1 MPEAL
6 LPIGFLI
13 SLSIISR
20 FRKKLL
26 FALSARI
33 AMALML
39 VVTGIAHFTFTPGM
53 EMMLPDFI
61 PYKTALVYITGI
73 LEILA
78 AIGILIPKYQKV
90 TGWFIVLFFIAI
102 IPANIYASMH
112 HVDIEH
118 ANYQGNGLEYLWYR
132 IPLQLFFIAWVYLCA
147 IKNWRATKEIKASS
161 LSHL

>member
-13 SLSIISR
+13 SLSIIAR
-20 FRKKLL
+20 FRKELL

-39 VVTGIAHFTFTPGM
+39 VVAGVAHFTFTPGM
-53 EMMLPDFI
+53 EMMFPDFV
-61 PYKTALVYITGI
+61 PYKRLIVYLTGI
-73 LEILA
+73 LEVLA
-78 AIGILIPKYQKV
+78 AVGLLIPKYQRT
-90 TGWFIVLFFIAI
+90 TGWFIVFFFIAI

-118 ANYQGNGLEYLWYR
+118 ANYQGKGLEYLWYR
-132 IPLQLFFIAWVYLCA
+132 IPLQFFFIAWVYCST
-147 IKNWRATKEIKASS
+147 IKKWRNTKEIKASR